1 MLKKKLV
8 VLNTTIMLGLGSL
21 SIPAINAKAETSASI
36 SSERSVLQ
44 DKISDAEYKIIEA
57 QEKLADLNA
66 QIKRVDSAVADNK
79 KQIEQTEKDI
89 KTTKEEIASLEKE
102 IKDLQ
107 NRIEQRNEILK
118 ERARTYQENGGS
130 VDYIDVLLGSV
141 SFKDFVDR
149 VGAVATIMEADKD
162 LIESNEADK
171 KDLEKKQSSVEEK
184 LSSLTNM
191 QLDLEEM
198 QKQNLAKQEE
208 NEKAKAE
215 LEEKQKENEAAK
227 AELEEK
233 DNSLAAK
240 EEEIKQ
246 MIKDKKQEELDNLIS
261 TTTQT
266 NSSSSVE
273 SNSSSSK
280 STNSSTSAKKSTSTA
295 KASSSSEQKA
305 TGGKSAVITAGYKYI
320 GNSTYK
326 FGGGRNASDIAN
338 GLFDCSAFVSWAYS
352 QGGYSIP
359 ASTDALKNYG
369 KQVSYSDIQP
379 GDLVFFD
386 TYKKDGHVG
395 IYIGG
400 GKFIGSQSSN
410 GVEIVSMS
418 NSYWKSVFNG
428 RVVRI

>member
-21 SIPAINAKAETSASI
+21 GIPAISAKAETSASI
-36 SSERSVLQ
+36 ASERTALQ

-66 QIKRVDSAVADNK
+66 QIKRVDSAVEDNK
-79 KQIEQTEKDI
+79 EQIEKTEKDI
-89 KTTKEEIASLEKE
+89 KSTKEEIASLEKE

-130 VDYIDVLLGSV
+130 VDYIDVLLGSA
-141 SFKDFVDR
+141 SFKEFVDR

-162 LIESNEADK
+162 LIQSNEADK
-171 KDLEKKQSSVEEK
+171 QDLEKKQSSVEEK
-184 LSSLTNM
+184 LSGLKDM

-227 AELEEK
+227 AELEKE

-240 EEEIKQ
+240 EEEIKK
-246 MIKDKKQEELDNLIS
+246 MIKEKKQEDLDNLIS
-261 TTTQT
+261 TTTQAT
-266 NSSSSVE
+266 SSSSSDSS
-273 SNSSSSK
+273 SNSSSS
-280 STNSSTSAKKSTSTA
+280 SSAKKSTSTA
-295 KASSSSEQKA
+295 KKSSSSEQKA

-326 FGGGRNASDIAN
+326 FGGGRTASDIAN

-369 KQVSYSDIQP
+369 TQVSYSDIQP

>member
-21 SIPAINAKAETSASI
+21 SIPAINANAETSASI

-66 QIKRVDSAVADNK
+66 QIKRVDSAVEDNK

-171 KDLEKKQSSVEEK
+171 KDLEKKQSSVEDK
-184 LSSLTNM
+184 LASLTNM

-198 QKQNLAKQEE
+198 QKQNIAKQEE
-208 NEKAKAE
+208 NEKAKAD
-215 LEEKQKENEAAK
+215 LEEKQEENEAAK
-227 AELEEK
+227 AELEAK

-240 EEEIKQ
+240 EDEIKQ
-246 MIKDKKQEELDNLIS
+246 MIKDKKQEDLDNLIS

-266 NSSSSVE
+266 NSSDE
-273 SNSSSSK
+273 SNSGSSK
-280 STNSSTSAKKSTSTA
+280 SSSSSAKKSTSTA

-326 FGGGRNASDIAN
+326 FGGGRTASDIAN

>member
-21 SIPAINAKAETSASI
+21 GIPAISAKAETSASI
-36 SSERSVLQ
+36 ASERTALQ

-66 QIKRVDSAVADNK
+66 QIKRVDSAVEDNK
-79 KQIEQTEKDI
+79 EQIEKTEKDI
-89 KTTKEEIASLEKE
+89 KSTKEEIASLEKE

-130 VDYIDVLLGSV
+130 VDYIDVLLGSA
-141 SFKDFVDR
+141 SFKEFVDR

-162 LIESNEADK
+162 LIQSNEADK
-171 KDLEKKQSSVEEK
+171 QDLEKKQSSVEEK
-184 LSSLTNM
+184 LSGLKDM

-227 AELEEK
+227 AELEKE

-240 EEEIKQ
+240 EEEIKK
-246 MIKDKKQEELDNLIS
+246 MIKEKKQEDLDNLIS
-261 TTTQT
+261 TTTQAT
-266 NSSSSVE
+266 SSSS
-273 SNSSSSK
+273 SDSSSS
-280 STNSSTSAKKSTSTA
+280 SSSSSSAKKSTSTA
-295 KASSSSEQKA
+295 KKSSSSEQKA

-326 FGGGRNASDIAN
+326 FGGGRTASDIAN

-369 KQVSYSDIQP
+369 TQVSYSDIQP

>member
-21 SIPAINAKAETSASI
+21 GIPAISAKAETSASI
-36 SSERSVLQ
+36 ASERTALQ

-66 QIKRVDSAVADNK
+66 QIKRVDSAVEDNK
-79 KQIEQTEKDI
+79 EQIEKTEKDI
-89 KTTKEEIASLEKE
+89 KSTKEEIASLEKE

-130 VDYIDVLLGSV
+130 VDYIDVLLGSA
-141 SFKDFVDR
+141 SFKEFVDR

-162 LIESNEADK
+162 LIQSNEADK
-171 KDLEKKQSSVEEK
+171 QDLEKKQSSVEEK
-184 LSSLTNM
+184 LSGLKDM

-227 AELEEK
+227 AELEKE

-240 EEEIKQ
+240 EEEIKK
-246 MIKDKKQEELDNLIS
+246 MIKEKKQEDLDNLIS
-261 TTTQT
+261 TTTQAT
-266 NSSSSVE
+266 SSSSSDSS
-273 SNSSSSK
+273 SNSSTSS
-280 STNSSTSAKKSTSTA
+280 SAKKSTSTA
-295 KASSSSEQKA
+295 KKSSSSEQKA

-326 FGGGRNASDIAN
+326 FGGGRTASDIAN

-369 KQVSYSDIQP
+369 TQVSYSDIQP